1 MRGAPKLD
9 LVEYWNWNLW
19 AALYMDSILTMF
31 DGMADCM
38 ASVVLAGAKKG
49 LISLGWAEEPQ
60 PQLAGDKSTLPKL
73 GMGHNGRA

>member
-1 MRGAPKLD
+1 MCGAPKLD
-9 LVEYWNWNLW
+9 LVEYWNWNSL
-19 AALYMDSILTMF
+19 AALYMESILTMF
-31 DGMADCM
+31 EGMAECM

-60 PQLAGDKSTLPKL
+60 PQLEGDNSTLPKL